1 MDHGKNTINTLN
13 ESIKMER
20 NEIIAQVKQIL
31 KTALNHENFEM
42 SETLSAADVDG
53 WDSLSHM
60 IIISEVEKQ
69 FSITFKLKELNKMK
83 NMGDMLDLI
92 ASKL

>member
-1 MDHGKNTINTLN
+1 
-13 ESIKMER
+13 MER
-20 NEIIAQVKQIL
+20 NEIIARVKQIL
-31 KTALNHENFEM
+31 NTALNHENFEM
-42 SETLSAADVDG
+42 SETLSATDVDG

>member
-1 MDHGKNTINTLN
+1 
-13 ESIKMER
+13 MER
-20 NEIIAQVKQIL
+20 NEIIAQVNQIL
-31 KTALNHENFEM
+31 KSVLNHENFEI
-42 SETLSAADVDG
+42 SETLSATDVDG

-92 ASKL
+92 SSKL

>member
-1 MDHGKNTINTLN
+1 
-13 ESIKMER
+13 MER
-20 NEIIAQVKQIL
+20 NEIIAQVNQIL
-31 KTALNHENFEM
+31 ISVLNHENFEI
-42 SETLSAADVDG
+42 SETLSATDVDG

-92 ASKL
+92 SLKL

>member
-1 MDHGKNTINTLN
+1 
-13 ESIKMER
+13 MER

-42 SETLSAADVDG
+42 SETLSATDVDG

>member
-1 MDHGKNTINTLN
+1 
-13 ESIKMER
+13 MER

-42 SETLSAADVDG
+42 SETLSATDVDG

-60 IIISEVEKQ
+60 IIISKVEKQ